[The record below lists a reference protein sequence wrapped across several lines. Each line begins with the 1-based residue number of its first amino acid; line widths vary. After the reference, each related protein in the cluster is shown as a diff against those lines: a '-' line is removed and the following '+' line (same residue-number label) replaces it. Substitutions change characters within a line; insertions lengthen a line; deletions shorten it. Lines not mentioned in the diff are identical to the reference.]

1 MKVLLAADNSV
12 HTQIAMGTHGR
23 DLPGRTLMGGIAQPV
38 VATNTVPVLL
48 VK

>member
-12 HTQIAMGTHGR
+12 HTQIAIRTHGR
-23 DLPGRTLMGGIAQPV
+23 DLPGRTLMGSIAARV

-48 VK
+48 VT